1 MSEKLFKPFKTDVGR
16 ILEFDT
22 AVQDVGFENP
32 TYSYSPKGRLKL
44 KTPFHLNAADV
55 AWALPANK
63 TKDVGR
69 IQPADVG
76 QILESDTAVQD
87 VGFKNPTYSLK
98 VV

>member
-44 KTPFHLNAADV
+44 KTPFHLNASDV
-55 AWALPANK
+55 AWAWLTNK

-69 IQPADVG
+69 I
-76 QILESDTAVQD
+76 LESDVIRAFVGYEYPNTASK
-87 VGFKNPTYSLK
+87 GRLK
-98 VV
+98 T